1 MANRILLVDDS
12 REFVAALKLF
22 LEHKGFE
29 VAGAYDGVQG
39 LQRVK
44 EQIPDLII
52 LDVVMPNLDGWSTL
66 EILQSEEAT
75 AQIPVL
81 MLTVLDE
88 LHSVKTSYDL
98 GCTWFYS
105 KPVADLED
113 LFLVVR
119 RILEATPAGP
129 DENARPRA
137 NGQAGG
143 PVRNKEDNND

>member
-12 REFVAALKLF
+12 QEFVAALKLF

-29 VAGAYDGVQG
+29 IAAAYDGVQG

-66 EILQSEEAT
+66 KILQSEEAT

-81 MLTVLDE
+81 MLTVLGE
-88 LHSVKTSYDL
+88 AHSVKRSYDL
-98 GCTWFYS
+98 GCTGLYS

-113 LFLVVR
+113 LFLVIR
-119 RILEATPAGP
+119 RILEATPAGQ
-129 DENARPRA
+129 DENDRP
-137 NGQAGG
+137 
-143 PVRNKEDNND
+143 

>member
-12 REFVAALKLF
+12 REFVATLKLF

-29 VAGAYDGVQG
+29 VAGAYDGAQG

-52 LDVVMPNLDGWSTL
+52 LDVMMPKLDGWSTL
-66 EILQSEEAT
+66 TRLQSDEAT

-81 MLTVLDE
+81 MLTVLGE
-88 LHSVKTSYDL
+88 SRSVKISYDL

-105 KPVADLED
+105 KPIADLED

-119 RILEATPAGP
+119 RILETTHAGQ
-129 DENARPRA
+129 DEDDRPRA

-143 PVRNKEDNND
+143 LINNKEDSNE